1 MLQPVKDIVEYKR
14 VKEALKER
22 FETERSGEQSL
33 FREQSKMLQ
42 PLIKPL
48 ISSQEQTVKAI
59 QNSGTQE
66 LARELRRRNDHVDT
80 LAQQPF
86 YIDPMPSITAPQ
98 TSSPKKD
105 YIKINLDSDL
115 NETDLENLQDMSFE
129 LPSVVFKNKQIA
141 ETLDKIK
148 TENRSIGQKLGRSS
162 DVKENERQIYESR
175 KKTLG
180 VYKQKIQGMEG
191 AKQFIGKGLKTK
203 SDVIFYANVDDLCL
217 RLAEL
222 HAAKKAGNNGLD
234 NTINSIL
241 DELLKVGAI
250 TKDEYD
256 VLYKSIFHII

>member
-1 MLQPVKDIVEYKR
+1 MLQPVKDIIEYKR
-14 VKEALKER
+14 IKEALKER

-33 FREQSKMLQ
+33 FREQSKILQ
-42 PLIKPL
+42 PL
-48 ISSQEQTVKAI
+48 ISSQEQTAKAI

-66 LARELRRRNDHVDT
+66 LARELRRRNDQVDT
-80 LAQQPF
+80 LVQQPF
-86 YIDPMPSITAPQ
+86 YYDAMPSITAPQ

-105 YIKINLDSDL
+105 FIKINLDSAL

-129 LPSVVFKNKQIA
+129 LPSFVFKNKEIA

-148 TENRSIGQKLGRSS
+148 TENRKIGQKLGKSS
-162 DVKENERQIYESR
+162 DVKENERQIYASR
-175 KKTLG
+175 KKTLE
-180 VYKQKIQGMEG
+180 VYRQKIQALEG

-203 SDVIFYANVDDLCL
+203 CDVTFYANVNDLCL

-234 NTINSIL
+234 NIINSIL
-241 DELLKVGAI
+241 DELLKVGAV

-256 VLYKSIFHII
+256 VLYKSIFNII

>member
-1 MLQPVKDIVEYKR
+1 MLQPVKDVSEYKR
-14 VKEALKER
+14 IKEALKER

-66 LARELRRRNDHVDT
+66 LARELRRRNDQVDL

-86 YIDPMPSITAPQ
+86 YFDSVPSITAPQ

-105 YIKINLDSDL
+105 YIKINLDSAL
-115 NETDLENLQDMSFE
+115 NETDLENLQDMSFD
-129 LPSVVFKNKQIA
+129 LPSVVFKKKHIE
-141 ETLDKIK
+141 ETLEKIK
-148 TENRSIGQKLGRSS
+148 TENRSIGQKLGKNS
-162 DVKENERQIYESR
+162 DIRENEKQIYASR
-175 KKTLG
+175 KKTLE
-180 VYKQKIQGMEG
+180 VYKQKILGLEG
-191 AKQFIGKGLKTK
+191 AKQFIGKGVKTK
-203 SDVIFYANVDDLCL
+203 SDVIFYPSVNDLCS

-234 NTINSIL
+234 NIINSIL
-241 DELLKVGAI
+241 DELLRVNAI
-250 TKDEYD
+250 SKDEYD
-256 VLYKSIFHII
+256 NLYKNIFSV